1 MSDAL
6 ERLAEIVRQAESKTR
21 AQKLEGETRQAAER
35 LSAAEARMREAD
47 RRLHEVRPVRQRE
60 LEKCAAD
67 EARLRELMKKLAQ
80 AFSHLEPLQQR
91 AAEQEIAVARQQITE
106 TRQVAQG
113 ELESIL
119 KEADAARRELRAA
132 REQYNELRHELD
144 QLLPHLADAFVEDDR
159 LARDAEVYFPVGQ
172 IQALSREIDDG
183 ERHFSMLDQR
193 EQFAQLKIW
202 IGRFRRLQ
210 TWAESDEGKAA
221 GLTEDDL
228 SQLREIFPRLVGIS
242 KQHMPGYIEA
252 FSRAFV
258 ADWDDYVAEAT
269 EQLRQASELA
279 SRARQL
285 RHQAA
290 ETAARS
296 KVRQDETREAAEVDL
311 HELKAVI
318 ARHHLPDDGVDEF
331 LAALEKAVK
340 GLGQSDSRLLDLVR
354 PYAELLTGPQFRALR
369 RNFDREDEKRDQEEQ
384 TQVLRTEIQDLLA
397 ATRGQHAVIIGGDPR
412 EENRRQLEL
421 IFEFDELEWV
431 PYESARP
438 ALLDSLAQRVRNHGM
453 DLVLILKEF
462 VGHNLSDTLRPLC
475 DDEGIPCLFVDRGY
489 GASQIAQALRRGLSR
504 LGPTDG
510 STGPPSPN
518 GQGHASD
525 G

>member
-21 AQKLEGETRQAAER
+21 AQKLESETRQAAER
-35 LSAAEARMREAD
+35 LSAAETRMRDAD
-47 RRLHEVRPVRQRE
+47 RQLHDVRPIRQRE
-60 LEKCAAD
+60 LEKCVTD
-67 EARLRELMKKLAQ
+67 EVRLRELTKKLSQ
-80 AFSHLEPLQQR
+80 AFAHLEPAQQR
-91 AAEQEIAVARQQITE
+91 AAEQEITVARQQISE
-106 TRQVAQG
+106 TRQVAQA
-113 ELESIL
+113 ELEAIL

-132 REQYNELRHELD
+132 RDHYNELRNELD
-144 QLLPHLADAFVEDDR
+144 QLLPHLADAFADDDR
-159 LARDAEVYFPVGQ
+159 LARAAEVFFPVGQ
-172 IQALSREIDDG
+172 IQALAREIDDG

-210 TWAESDEGKAA
+210 SWAESDEGKAA

-258 ADWDDYVAEAT
+258 ADWDDYVAEAA
-269 EQLRQASELA
+269 EQLRQATEAA
-279 SRARQL
+279 SRAREV
-285 RHQAA
+285 RRQAA
-290 ETAARS
+290 EVTVRKQA
-296 KVRQDETREAAEVDL
+296 RQDETREAAEVDFN
-311 HELKAVI
+311 ELKAVI

-340 GLGQSDSRLLDLVR
+340 GLGQSDPRLLDLVR

-369 RNFDREDEKRDQEEQ
+369 RNFDREDERRDQEEQ
-384 TQVLRTEIQDLLA
+384 TQVLRSEIQDLLT

-462 VGHNLSDTLRPLC
+462 VGHNLSDTIRPLC
-475 DDEGIPCLFVDRGY
+475 EDEGIPCLFVDRGY
-489 GASQIAQALRRGLSR
+489 GASQIAQALRRGMSR
-504 LGPTDG
+504 LAPAEGP
-510 STGPPSPN
+510 PVAPSPN
-518 GQGHASD
+518 GQGHD
-525 G
+525 D